1 MKKTIMSFAVV
12 SALFSGAAMAALTN
26 GQADNSA
33 STANL
38 NFTGKVT
45 SSLCQINTGDLD
57 KTIQLGNASVTDLN
71 ADGQSPFMT
80 FNVGLANCD
89 PSVSDIKYVISDAN
103 SSPDTGNTTAYLIP
117 KSTSTS
123 ATGVGVY
130 ITDPQHVAV
139 NVGDNKTLKVINGPD
154 GKALSEQNISLT
166 AYMKK
171 AGTSTVTAGTV
182 DATAVM
188 TIKAN
193 AAAGG

>member
-1 MKKTIMSFAVV
+1 TIMSLAVV
-12 SALFSGAAMAALTN
+12 SALFSAGAMAALTN

-45 SSLCQINTGDLD
+45 SSLCQINTSDLD

-80 FNVGLANCD
+80 FNVGLVNCD

-171 AGTSTVTAGTV
+171 AGASTVTAGTV

-193 AAAGG
+193 AVQAQG